1 MDLMKI
7 GTQMLLNKITGGAG
21 DSGNAMSALSSLLGG
36 GQSQDGGLD
45 LGSLVSKMQGEGG
58 GLADIASSWLGN
70 GSNQPID
77 SDQLRGLFGSE
88 KVSQFANELGTDE
101 DTALN
106 GLSEALPNMVD
117 QGSPDG
123 SLLDSLGGI
132 GGLASMASK
141 FLK

>member
-7 GTQMLLNKITGGAG
+7 GTQMLLSKISGG
-21 DSGNAMSALSSLLGG
+21 SGGSSGATSALSGLLG
-36 GQSQDGGLD
+36 SSDGGLD
-45 LGSLVSKMQGEGG
+45 LGSIVSKMQGGDM
-58 GLADIASSWLGN
+58 ANIASSWLGK
-70 GSNQPID
+70 GSNESIGA
-77 SDQLRGLFGSE
+77 DQLRSMFGND
-88 KVSQFANELGTDE
+88 KISQFASQLGTDE
-101 DTALN
+101 DSALS

>member
-1 MDLMKI
+1 MDLMKL
-7 GTQMLLNKITGGAG
+7 GTDMLLNKLSGGSASS
-21 DSGNAMSALSSLLGG
+21 DNAMSALSGLLGG
-36 GQSQDGGLD
+36 GQEGPD
-45 LGSLVSKMQGEGG
+45 LGGIVSKMQAQGG
-58 GLADIASSWLGN
+58 GLADIASSWLGR
-70 GSNQPID
+70 GSNQSIGT
-77 SDQLRGLFGSE
+77 DQLRGLLGDD
-88 KVSQFANELGTDE
+88 KISQFASQLGTDE
-101 DTALN
+101 ESALS

>member
-1 MDLMKI
+1 MDLMKL
-7 GTQMLLNKITGGAG
+7 GTQMLLSKMTGGS
-21 DSGNAMSALSSLLGG
+21 SGNAMSALTGLLG
-36 GQSQDGGLD
+36 SSDGGLD
-45 LGSLVSKMQGEGG
+45 LGSIVSKMQGGDM
-58 GLADIASSWLGN
+58 ANIASSWLGK
-70 GSNQPID
+70 GSNESIGA
-77 SDQLRGLFGSE
+77 DQLRSMFGDDKISE
-88 KVSQFANELGTDE
+88 FASQLGTDE
-101 DTALN
+101 DSALS

>member
-7 GTQMLLNKITGGAG
+7 GTQMLLSKMTGGS
-21 DSGNAMSALSSLLGG
+21 SGNAMSALTGLLGNN
-36 GQSQDGGLD
+36 DGGLD
-45 LGSLVSKMQGEGG
+45 LGSIVSKMQGGDM
-58 GLADIASSWLGN
+58 ANIASSWLGK
-70 GSNQPID
+70 GSNESIGT
-77 SDQLRGLFGSE
+77 DQLRGMFGDD
-88 KVSQFANELGTDE
+88 KISQFASQLGTDE
-101 DTALN
+101 DSALS